1 MANAKEISN
10 MLSDKAE
17 YVAMHLLPN
26 GRKNGK
32 EWRVGGVDGKKGD
45 SLGVCIAGNKAGVW
59 SDFATGETGD
69 LLDLWKS
76 TKGLSF
82 IQALTEAKEF
92 LGVRDPEFV
101 APKKTFTRPQKPARK
116 DLQGDLLGYLTE
128 KRLIPL
134 GTLAKYNIRANE
146 TGEILFPIL
155 RNGELI
161 NIKYLTPRKSEGEKN
176 KWRQEANAEPCLFGW
191 QGISNNARSVVITEG
206 EIDCLSIASL
216 NEVENLGEFN
226 ALSIPAGAN
235 NLEWL
240 EYDYPN
246 LDQFDDIVLML
257 DQDEAGQKHIHEI
270 AQRLGLERVRV
281 AKLPK
286 KDANEMLVAGMA
298 GGIIRAIREAKHM
311 DPAELKAAKEYES
324 ELIDFF
330 NGNLQEEA
338 GKALPWSNTT
348 EKVRLR
354 PDELS
359 IWTGINGH
367 GKSQLLGYASI
378 GLISQGEKICIFSGE
393 MKPRRTLERMVRQ
406 ILGTKTPTDK
416 AVKMAFGFMDG
427 HLWLFDMTGTAKAN
441 RLLEVFSYARKRYG
455 INHFIIDSLM
465 KCGFAEDDYNGQ
477 KQFVDLI
484 CDFKNT
490 HNVHIHLV
498 AHPRKGDD
506 EKCVPGKM
514 DVKGSGS
521 LTDLADNVF
530 AVWRNKIKE
539 KLVDEGVEEDKNGNP
554 VESMADTILFCNK
567 QRNHPEGW
575 EGKIALW
582 FNPESLQYYDN
593 AKAHHQQWIA

>member
-1 MANAKEISN
+1 MANAKEVSS
-10 MLSDKAE
+10 MLANRAE
-17 YVAMHLLPN
+17 YVAMHLLPH
-26 GRKNGK
+26 GRRQGK
-32 EWRVGGVDGKKGD
+32 EWAVADVSGKKGD
-45 SLGVCIAGNKAGVW
+45 SMKVCIAGNKAGVW
-59 SDFATGETGD
+59 SDFAAGQVGD
-69 LLDLWKS
+69 LLDLWAS
-76 TKGLSF
+76 VKGLSF

-92 LGVRDPEFV
+92 LGVRDPEFT
-101 APKKTFTRPQKPARK
+101 APKKTFTRPSKPVRN
-116 DLQGDLLGYLTE
+116 DLQGDLLGYMENVRKIHT
-128 KRLIPL
+128 K
-134 GTLAKYNIRANE
+134 TLAKYNIRSNDK
-146 TGEILFPIL
+146 GEILFPIL

-161 NIKYLTPRKSEGEKN
+161 NIKYLTPRKADGEKN

-191 QGISNNARSVVITEG
+191 QGIDENARQVVITEG
-206 EIDCLSIASL
+206 EIDCLSIATL
-216 NEVENLGEFN
+216 NEFDGVSGLN

-257 DQDEAGQKHIHEI
+257 DMDEAGQKNIGDI

-286 KDANEMLVAGMA
+286 KDANEMLVAGMY
-298 GGIIRAIREAKHM
+298 GGIIRAITEAKHI

-324 ELIDFF
+324 ELIDYF
-330 NGNLQEEA
+330 NGNLHEEV
-338 GKALPWSNTT
+338 GKSLPWSNTR
-348 EKVRLR
+348 EKVQLR

-367 GKSQLLGYASI
+367 GKSQLLGYTSI
-378 GLISQGEKICIFSGE
+378 GLINQGEKICIFSGE

-416 AVKMAFGFMDG
+416 AIKMAFDFMDG
-427 HLWLFDMTGTAKAN
+427 HLWLFDITGTAKTD
-441 RLLEVFSYARKRYG
+441 RLIEVFTYARKRYG
-455 INHFIIDSLM
+455 ITHFVIDSLM
-465 KCGFAEDDYNGQ
+465 KCGFTEDDYNAQ
-477 KQFVDLI
+477 KKFVDRL
-484 CDFKNT
+484 CDFKNE

-506 EKCVPGKM
+506 EKRAPGKM

-530 AVWRNKIKE
+530 TVWRNKKKE
-539 KLVDEGVEEDKNGNP
+539 DEAAAAEGEDVSDKP
-554 VESMADTILFCNK
+554 DAILFCNK

-593 AKAHHQQWIA
+593 SRSHHQQWIA